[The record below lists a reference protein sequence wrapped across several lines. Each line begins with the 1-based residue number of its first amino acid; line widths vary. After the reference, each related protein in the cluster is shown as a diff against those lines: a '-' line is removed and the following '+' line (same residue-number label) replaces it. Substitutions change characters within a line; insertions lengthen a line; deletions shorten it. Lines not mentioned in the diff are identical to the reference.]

1 MKSRTFFRIFGS
13 AVGLMLTAALA
24 IQLTGMF
31 SGGKL
36 LAKQTQGYQAVLL
49 DNNQVYYGKLTGLGS
64 DYPVLTDV
72 FYIQTAVNQE
82 TKQASNVLLKRG
94 KEWHGPDRML
104 LSARHIIM
112 IEPVNPGSTVAN
124 LIDQASRK

>member
-1 MKSRTFFRIFGS
+1 MKSRTFLRIFGS

-24 IQLTGMF
+24 IQLTGVF
-31 SGGKL
+31 SVGKL

-64 DYPVLTDV
+64 DYPTLTDV
-72 FYIQTAVNQE
+72 FYVQTAVNQE
-82 TKQASNVLLKRG
+82 TKQSSNVLLKRG
-94 KEWHGPDRML
+94 KEWHAPDRML

-112 IEPVNPGSTVAN
+112 VEPVNAGSTVAN